1 MSISRRSEHYWLWQA
16 FRDRKIILCYTT
28 EILLEYFEVLSRF
41 FSVPLAKEVID
52 TIISARHS
60 RGIEVYFHWNLITA
74 DLDDNKLV
82 DCAVC
87 ANARYIVSNDKHF
100 DILEAIDFPK
110 VDILTIEEFKE
121 IIQ

>member
-1 MSISRRSEHYWLWQA
+1 
-16 FRDRKIILCYTT
+16 
-28 EILLEYFEVLSRF
+28 
-41 FSVPLAKEVID
+41 
-52 TIISARHS
+52 
-60 RGIEVYFHWNLITA
+60 
-74 DLDDNKLV
+74 V

-110 VDILTIEEFKE
+110 VDILTLEEFKE